1 MASEPERNKIHKMM
15 NMCICHT
22 YIYITKKIKIKMP
35 TIKHVVPAKSEE
47 TRREYCYNILLVIIT
62 EIKKIGYYEN
72 PTRQRHIRMYLTNP
86 RAFL

>member
-1 MASEPERNKIHKMM
+1 MAWEPESNKLHKMM

-22 YIYITKKIKIKMP
+22 YIYITTKEKFKMP

-47 TRREYCYNILLVIIT
+47 TRREYCWNILLIIIT

-72 PTRQRHIRMYLTNP
+72 PTRQRHIWMY
-86 RAFL
+86 